1 MFRENI
7 ITLFSWYIRMNY
19 LRHQEYKNKQLKNS
33 SLEWEN
39 NFKPINISTNDMDK
53 FEKKVPEPMK
63 KP

>member
-1 MFRENI
+1 MDH
-7 ITLFSWYIRMNY
+7 

-39 NFKPINISTNDMDK
+39 NFKPMNISTNDMDK